1 MLRRI
6 LAVTMRDI
14 RSGMRDA
21 MIPYILIAPLLVTVL
36 LKIFIPS
43 VGSTV
48 INVALPKTAE
58 PAFASFVAGYGE
70 VELLEDRD
78 SIVKRVKATDDLFG
92 IVPKADG
99 SYELIAAGNEL
110 TGTREM
116 VQAVLSSWQNPD
128 LEPPI
133 ELKISDMG
141 WQLSPLARYGTNF
154 LVVFMSV
161 FGGMIVMLNLVEEK
175 QYNTMA
181 AINVSALRRWEYVL
195 GKALPGIV
203 LPILHAFAV
212 LLIMGF
218 TDVDYLQV
226 AAVAFAIAL
235 ISMILGFVVG
245 VYQSEPIGAVAS
257 MKILFLPIMA
267 SVLGAIFLPEKWQPV
282 LYWSPFYWAY
292 RSVDDIVLQ
301 QAAWSDIWLHNLIIL
316 AITALVFGL
325 MYKRIKRGMRA

>member
-6 LAVTMRDI
+6 LAVTMRDL

-21 MIPYILIAPLLVTVL
+21 MIPYILIAPLLVAVL
-36 LKIFIPS
+36 FKLFVPG

-48 INVALPKTAE
+48 INVAMPETAE
-58 PAFASFVAGYGE
+58 PAFAEYVERYGE

-78 SIVKRVKATDDLFG
+78 AIVKRVQAMDDLFG

-99 SYELIAAGNEL
+99 GYELIAAGDEL
-110 TGTREM
+110 TGTVEM
-116 VQAVLSSWQNPD
+116 VQSVLSSWQNPD
-128 LEPPI
+128 LEPPV

-141 WQLSPLARYGTNF
+141 WELSPLARFGTNF

-181 AINVSALRRWEYVL
+181 AINVSAIRRWEYVL
-195 GKALPGIV
+195 GKALPGLI

-212 LLIMGF
+212 LVIMGF
-218 TDVDYLQV
+218 TEVDYLQV
-226 AAVAFAIAL
+226 AVVAFAIAL
-235 ISMILGFVVG
+235 ISMIIGFVVG

-267 SVLGAIFLPEKWQPV
+267 SVFGAIFLPEKWQPV

-301 QAAWSDIWLHNLIIL
+301 QAAWSDIWLHNLIII
-316 AITALVFGL
+316 AITALVFAL
-325 MYKRIKRGMRA
+325 MHKRIKQGMRA

>member
-58 PAFASFVAGYGE
+58 PAFAEYVERYGE

-78 SIVKRVKATDDLFG
+78 AIVKRVNATDDLFG

-99 SYELIAAGNEL
+99 YELITAGNEL
-110 TGTREM
+110 TGTIEM

-141 WQLSPLARYGTNF
+141 WQLSPLARFGTNF

-218 TDVDYLQV
+218 TEINYLQV
-226 AAVAFAIAL
+226 AVVALAIAL

-267 SVLGAIFLPEKWQPV
+267 SVFGAIFLPEKWQPV

>member
-58 PAFASFVAGYGE
+58 PAFVEFVERYGE

-78 SIVKRVKATDDLFG
+78 AIVKRVKATDDLFG

-99 SYELIAAGNEL
+99 YELIAAGNEL
-110 TGTREM
+110 TGTVEM

-128 LEPPI
+128 LEPPV

-141 WQLSPLARYGTNF
+141 WKLSPLARFGTNF

-218 TDVDYLQV
+218 TEINYLQV
-226 AAVAFAIAL
+226 AVVALAIAL

-267 SVLGAIFLPEKWQPV
+267 SVFGAIFLPEKWQPV

-325 MYKRIKRGMRA
+325 MYKRIKRGMKA

>member
-48 INVALPKTAE
+48 INVALPKSAE
-58 PAFASFVAGYGE
+58 PAFVEFVERYGE

-78 SIVKRVKATDDLFG
+78 AIVKRVKATDDLFG
-92 IVPKADG
+92 IVPQADG
-99 SYELIAAGNEL
+99 GYELIAAGNEL
-110 TGTREM
+110 TGTSEM
-116 VQAVLSSWQNPD
+116 VQSVLIAWQNPD
-128 LEPPI
+128 LEPPV

-141 WQLSPLARYGTNF
+141 WELSLLARFGTNF

-181 AINVSALRRWEYVL
+181 AINVSAIRRWEYVL
-195 GKALPGIV
+195 GKALPGLI

-212 LLIMGF
+212 LVIMGF
-218 TDVDYLQV
+218 TEVDYLQV
-226 AAVAFAIAL
+226 AVVAFAIAL
-235 ISMILGFVVG
+235 ISMIIGFVVG

-267 SVLGAIFLPEKWQPV
+267 SVFGAIFLPEKWQPV

-301 QAAWSDIWLHNLIIL
+301 QAAWSDIWLHNLIII
-316 AITALVFGL
+316 AITALVFAL
-325 MYKRIKRGMRA
+325 MHKRIKQGMRA

>member
-58 PAFASFVAGYGE
+58 PAFVEFVERYGD
-70 VELLEDRD
+70 VELLEDREA
-78 SIVKRVKATDDLFG
+78 IVKRVKATDDLFG

-99 SYELIAAGNEL
+99 YELIAAGNEL
-110 TGTREM
+110 TGTIEM
-116 VQAVLSSWQNPD
+116 VQSVLSSWQNPG
-128 LEPPI
+128 LEPPV

-141 WQLSPLARYGTNF
+141 WKLSPLARFGTNF

-218 TDVDYLQV
+218 TEINYLQV
-226 AAVAFAIAL
+226 AVVALAIAL

-267 SVLGAIFLPEKWQPV
+267 SVFGAIFLPEKWQPV

-325 MYKRIKRGMRA
+325 MYKRIKRGMKA